1 VSSTTCNLGCNRFTT
16 GVTQSGPLLSFGMLA
31 STRRMCPP
39 AIMDQEQR
47 YSAVLQKTRGSL
59 IEETYLY
66 LLDQRGAKLA
76 RLSRME

>member
-1 VSSTTCNLGCNRFTT
+1 
-16 GVTQSGPLLSFGMLA
+16 MLA